1 MQPSSKYEFLDS
13 VATLTVKKVIFDDAG
28 QYECTLVNEQGEA
41 RANASLTVG
50 LTVNYV
56 AFPRST
62 VANKSDNVTLKCNV
76 TGVPKPR
83 LFWKKEGE
91 LLTNTN
97 KYTVTTDNSSETFI
111 SSQLIIRKVSRE
123 DVARYWCIS
132 WNRGSVIA
140 APGSVLI
147 TGSPIILT
155 PPKGLSVLSQA
166 NVSFYCEGLGWPEP
180 KLMWLKDSVV
190 IKPSKKVVI
199 GEQKGELKLFMVSIE
214 DAAKYTCVYKNKYGE
229 QKESAVLIVDGVDPR
244 QSSIAPETPA
254 PPQARQTSISTGS
267 IIAIVVILCVIMIV
281 IVSIVL
287 YKYCHSRNQPFQFT
301 VDGDT
306 LRPSLRSR
314 VKNAIGKNQSTNM
327 YYNHSHEEINFDDSK
342 PFVDHEEL

>member
-1 MQPSSKYEFLDS
+1 MTFVFCVLSNIFS
-13 VATLTVKKVIFDDAG
+13 V
-28 QYECTLVNEQGEA
+28 
-41 RANASLTVG
+41 
-50 LTVNYV
+50 TVNYV

-147 TGSPIILT
+147 TG
-155 PPKGLSVLSQA
+155 
-166 NVSFYCEGLGWPEP
+166 
-180 KLMWLKDSVV
+180 
-190 IKPSKKVVI
+190 
-199 GEQKGELKLFMVSIE
+199 ELQRKS
-214 DAAKYTCVYKNKYGE
+214 G
-229 QKESAVLIVDGVDPR
+229 
-244 QSSIAPETPA
+244 SS
-254 PPQARQTSISTGS
+254 
-267 IIAIVVILCVIMIV
+267 
-281 IVSIVL
+281 
-287 YKYCHSRNQPFQFT
+287 
-301 VDGDT
+301 DT
-306 LRPSLRSR
+306 L
-314 VKNAIGKNQSTNM
+314 I
-327 YYNHSHEEINFDDSK
+327 
-342 PFVDHEEL
+342 